1 MAKGLLEPATSGER
15 VTVTLFRKQGGKFVK
30 VAAKT
35 VSVRYLKDRDGD
47 GKTDGAYTATF
58 TRPKTKG
65 SYKVLTRFKGTPSYK
80 ARSLG
85 KIFTLARQ
93 LAGGGVGPR
102 PHHAPMGAPL
112 TIGSYLGSLTIE
124 HLFDTVTASFGPTD
138 RRRPC
143 SRHPSRPPSRRRCLS
158 ETSRSSWSTSRPPV
172 GPPGTR
178 RSRRSA
184 PSSSPAASASARSRR
199 WSIPEEPIPPFISH
213 LTGIDDFLV
222 REEPPIEAM
231 LPAFLEFA
239 RGAVFVAHN
248 ARFDFSFLNENLGR
262 LDYPL
267 LEGPPVC
274 TAKLAKRVVWPD
286 VPNVRLH
293 TLAQYFRTRVK
304 PTHRALEDAMACA
317 EVLDGLLDLGGRLGI
332 LTLGDL
338 REAVRA
344 RGRPHYGKIRLADP
358 LPHAAGV
365 YRFVG
370 RDERVLYVGKARDLR
385 ARVKSYFYGDGRKK
399 IENLLGEVRRVEGDV
414 TPGGELEALVLE
426 ARLIHQHEPKYNRR
440 GKTWRRFA
448 YLKVDPSEAYPR
460 LKVVHRAGHDDGCT
474 YLGPFSGGGAARLA
488 KEALEDVVP
497 LRSCTRAMRA
507 RTRFAPCALAD
518 IGRCPAPCDGRI
530 DPERYGELVR
540 DLLSSLE
547 SPDGLLEALEVKMRR
562 LADAERFEE
571 AASVRD
577 RLRTL
582 AAALHRARRDAWLL
596 GAGRLELVVEGDRRL
611 SFDGG
616 ALARAGAPRVRR
628 NRSLPLP
635 ARARRRALG
644 GPLVAHEE
652 SRSRPRVRR
661 SPRRARE
668 RRGADREDPPVDQ
681 GRRASRNGPA
691 TLGSNG
697 GSRGRPPRPGDVG
710 DLPRHALAP
719 PGLDGGRV
727 LLGTRARELDR
738 LP

>member
-1 MAKGLLEPATSGER
+1 MLSSPVQTTLEEAVPLRDVPFVVVDLETTGGSPRDSRITEIGAVLVTGGER
-15 VTVTLFRKQGGKFVK
+15 IG
-30 VAAKT
+30 
-35 VSVRYLKDRDGD
+35 
-47 GKTDGAYTATF
+47 TF
-58 TRPKTKG
+58 QALVNP
-65 SYKVLTRFKGTPSYK
+65 
-80 ARSLG
+80 
-85 KIFTLARQ
+85 Q
-93 LAGGGVGPR
+93 
-102 PHHAPMGAPL
+102 
-112 TIGSYLGSLTIE
+112 
-124 HLFDTVTASFGPTD
+124 
-138 RRRPC
+138 
-143 SRHPSRPPSRRRCLS
+143 
-158 ETSRSSWSTSRPPV
+158 
-172 GPPGTR
+172 
-178 RSRRSA
+178 
-184 PSSSPAASASARSRR
+184 
-199 WSIPEEPIPPFISH
+199 EPIPPLISQ

-222 REEPPIEAM
+222 REEPPIEAV

-274 TAKLAKRVVWPD
+274 TAKLARRVVWPE

-304 PTHRALEDAMACA
+304 PTHRALDDALACS

-460 LKVVHRAGHDDGCT
+460 LKVVHRAASGDGCT

-497 LRSCTRAMRA
+497 LRSCVRAMRA
-507 RTRFAPCALAD
+507 PTRFAPCALAD

-547 SPDGLLEALEVKMRR
+547 SPDGLLAALEAKMWR
-562 LADAERFEE
+562 LAEAERYEE
-571 AASVRD
+571 AASLRD

-611 SFDGG
+611 AFDGG
-616 ALARAGAPRVRR
+616 ALARAGAADETEPIPFPCPRERADELSAVRSWLTK
-628 NRSLPLP
+628 NP
-635 ARARRRALG
+635 ARVVACDVPLAEPVNGGARI
-644 GPLVAHEE
+644 
-652 SRSRPRVRR
+652 
-661 SPRRARE
+661 ARIL
-668 RRGADREDPPVDQ
+668 RWTKDRESP
-681 GRRASRNGPA
+681 GGNRR
-691 TLGSNG
+691 
-697 GSRGRPPRPGDVG
+697 
-710 DLPRHALAP
+710 
-719 PGLDGGRV
+719 
-727 LLGTRARELDR
+727 
-738 LP
+738 